1 MGTGLGEG
9 GRQPRQAAEADPQA
23 LSQLESMG
31 FDRGLASEALRHA
44 NNDLNLAMTLLLGQ
58 G

>member
-1 MGTGLGEG
+1 
-9 GRQPRQAAEADPQA
+9 